1 MQNTLPNQMGKH
13 CMKQHL
19 KNHKSQSNLL
29 LLIRLISLF
38 FSKINDLNSSK
49 SGNVSRETCI
59 DFERFISLILE
70 KNQEINIISKKTEPI
85 IRERHIIDSAQA
97 IDLIDL
103 NATICSD
110 LGSGGGLPGI
120 VLAIMMKNLNQPMKF
135 NLYEKSH
142 LKSVFLRNV
151 TRKLKLNTEVI
162 EGDVFEIKNLKSET
176 VIGRAFKPLPVVL
189 ELMSKNFTN
198 CKNLILFMGKNGKQ
212 TLNEA
217 FKVWKFEYKEKMSL
231 TSDDSFLVN
240 IKNIKKKFE

>member
-1 MQNTLPNQMGKH
+1 MDENFKKYSILDK
-13 CMKQHL
+13 
-19 KNHKSQSNLL
+19 
-29 LLIRLISLF
+29 F
-38 FSKINDLNSSK
+38 
-49 SGNVSRETCI
+49 NVSRETCI

-70 KNQEINIISKKTEPI
+70 KNQKINIISKKTESI

-151 TRKLKLNTEVI
+151 SRKLKLNTEVI

-176 VIGRAFKPLPVVL
+176 VIGRAFKPLPIVL

-198 CKNLILFMGKNGKQ
+198 CKNLILFMGRNGKQ

-231 TSDDSFLVN
+231 TSDDSFLIN

>member
-1 MQNTLPNQMGKH
+1 MDENLKKYSILGK
-13 CMKQHL
+13 
-19 KNHKSQSNLL
+19 
-29 LLIRLISLF
+29 F
-38 FSKINDLNSSK
+38 
-49 SGNVSRETCI
+49 NVSRETCI

-70 KNQEINIISKKTEPI
+70 KNQEINIISKKTESI

-97 IDLIDL
+97 IDFIDL
-103 NATICSD
+103 NGTICSD

-120 VLAIMMKNLNQPMKF
+120 VLAIMMKNLNQSMKF

-142 LKSVFLRNV
+142 LKSIFLRNV
-151 TRKLKLNTEVI
+151 SRKLKLNTEVI

-189 ELMSKNFTN
+189 ELISKNFAN
-198 CKNLILFMGKNGKQ
+198 CKNLILFMGRNGKQ

-231 TSDDSFLVN
+231 TSDDSFLIN
-240 IKNIKKKFE
+240 IKNIKKKN

>member
-1 MQNTLPNQMGKH
+1 MDENFKKYSILDK
-13 CMKQHL
+13 
-19 KNHKSQSNLL
+19 
-29 LLIRLISLF
+29 F
-38 FSKINDLNSSK
+38 
-49 SGNVSRETCI
+49 NVSRETCI

-70 KNQEINIISKKTEPI
+70 KNQEINIISKKTESI

-151 TRKLKLNTEVI
+151 SRKLKLNTEVI
-162 EGDVFEIKNLKSET
+162 EGDIFEIKNLKSET

-198 CKNLILFMGKNGKQ
+198 YKNLILFMGKNGKQ

-231 TSDDSFLVN
+231 TSDDSFLIN

>member
-1 MQNTLPNQMGKH
+1 MDENFKKYSILDK
-13 CMKQHL
+13 
-19 KNHKSQSNLL
+19 
-29 LLIRLISLF
+29 F
-38 FSKINDLNSSK
+38 
-49 SGNVSRETCI
+49 NVSRETCI

-70 KNQEINIISKKTEPI
+70 KNQEINIISKKTESI

-103 NATICSD
+103 NGTICSD

-151 TRKLKLNTEVI
+151 SRKLKLNTEVI
-162 EGDVFEIKNLKSET
+162 EGDIFEIKNLKSET

-231 TSDDSFLVN
+231 TSDDSFLIN

>member
-1 MQNTLPNQMGKH
+1 MDEN
-13 CMKQHL
+13 L
-19 KNHKSQSNLL
+19 KKYSIL
-29 LLIRLISLF
+29 
-38 FSKINDLNSSK
+38 SKF
-49 SGNVSRETCI
+49 NVSRETCI

-70 KNQEINIISKKTEPI
+70 KNQEINIISKKTESI

-120 VLAIMMKNLNQPMKF
+120 VLAIMMKNLNQSMKF

-151 TRKLKLNTEVI
+151 SRKLKLNTEVI

-176 VIGRAFKPLPVVL
+176 VIARAFKPLPDVL

-231 TSDDSFLVN
+231 TSNDSFLIN

>member
-1 MQNTLPNQMGKH
+1 MDENFKKYSILDK
-13 CMKQHL
+13 
-19 KNHKSQSNLL
+19 
-29 LLIRLISLF
+29 F
-38 FSKINDLNSSK
+38 
-49 SGNVSRETCI
+49 NVSRETCI

-70 KNQEINIISKKTEPI
+70 KNQEINIISKKTESI

-151 TRKLKLNTEVI
+151 SRKLKLNTEVI

-231 TSDDSFLVN
+231 TSDDSFLIN

>member
-1 MQNTLPNQMGKH
+1 MDEN
-13 CMKQHL
+13 L
-19 KNHKSQSNLL
+19 KKYSILDK
-29 LLIRLISLF
+29 F
-38 FSKINDLNSSK
+38 
-49 SGNVSRETCI
+49 NVSRETCI

-70 KNQEINIISKKTEPI
+70 KNQEINIISKKTESV

-151 TRKLKLNTEVI
+151 SRKLKLNTEVI
-162 EGDVFEIKNLKSET
+162 ERDIFEIKNLKSGT

-189 ELMSKNFTN
+189 DLMSKNFTN
-198 CKNLILFMGKNGKQ
+198 CKNLILFMGRNGKQ

-231 TSDDSFLVN
+231 TSDDSFLIN

>member
-1 MQNTLPNQMGKH
+1 MDENFKKYSILDK
-13 CMKQHL
+13 
-19 KNHKSQSNLL
+19 
-29 LLIRLISLF
+29 F
-38 FSKINDLNSSK
+38 
-49 SGNVSRETCI
+49 NVSRETCI

-70 KNQEINIISKKTEPI
+70 KNQEINIISKKTESN

-151 TRKLKLNTEVI
+151 SRKLKLNTEVI

-231 TSDDSFLVN
+231 TSDDSFLIN

>member
-1 MQNTLPNQMGKH
+1 MDENFKKYSILDK
-13 CMKQHL
+13 
-19 KNHKSQSNLL
+19 
-29 LLIRLISLF
+29 F
-38 FSKINDLNSSK
+38 
-49 SGNVSRETCI
+49 NVSRETCI

-70 KNQEINIISKKTEPI
+70 KNQEINIISKKTEPT

-120 VLAIMMKNLNQPMKF
+120 VLAIMVKNLNQPMKF

-162 EGDVFEIKNLKSET
+162 EGDVFEIENLKSET

-231 TSDDSFLVN
+231 TSEDRKSVV
-240 IKNIKKKFE
+240 

>member
-1 MQNTLPNQMGKH
+1 MDENFKKYSILDK
-13 CMKQHL
+13 
-19 KNHKSQSNLL
+19 
-29 LLIRLISLF
+29 F
-38 FSKINDLNSSK
+38 
-49 SGNVSRETCI
+49 NVSRETCI

-70 KNQEINIISKKTEPI
+70 KNQEINIISKKTESI

-110 LGSGGGLPGI
+110 LGSGGGFPGI

-151 TRKLKLNTEVI
+151 SRKLKLNTEVI
-162 EGDVFEIKNLKSET
+162 EGDIFEIKNLKSGT

-231 TSDDSFLVN
+231 TSDDSFLIN

>member
-1 MQNTLPNQMGKH
+1 MDENFK
-13 CMKQHL
+13 KY
-19 KNHKSQSNLL
+19 S
-29 LLIRLISLF
+29 I
-38 FSKINDLNSSK
+38 LNK
-49 SGNVSRETCI
+49 FNVSRETCI

-70 KNQEINIISKKTEPI
+70 KNKEINIISKKTESI

-135 NLYEKSH
+135 NLYEKSR
-142 LKSVFLRNV
+142 LKSIFLRNV
-151 TRKLKLNTEVI
+151 SRKLKLNTEII
-162 EGDVFEIKNLKSET
+162 ERDVFEIKNLKSET

-212 TLNEA
+212 ILKDA
-217 FKVWKFEYKEKMSL
+217 FKEWKFEYKEKMSL
-231 TSDDSFLVN
+231 TSDDSFLIN
-240 IKNIKKKFE
+240 IKNIKKKFD

>member
-1 MQNTLPNQMGKH
+1 MDENFKKYSILDK
-13 CMKQHL
+13 
-19 KNHKSQSNLL
+19 
-29 LLIRLISLF
+29 F
-38 FSKINDLNSSK
+38 
-49 SGNVSRETCI
+49 NVSRETCI

-70 KNQEINIISKKTEPI
+70 KNQEINIISKKTEPT

-151 TRKLKLNTEVI
+151 SRKLKLNTEVI
-162 EGDVFEIKNLKSET
+162 EGDIFEIKNLKSET

-231 TSDDSFLVN
+231 TSDDSFLIN

>member
-1 MQNTLPNQMGKH
+1 MDENFK
-13 CMKQHL
+13 KY
-19 KNHKSQSNLL
+19 S
-29 LLIRLISLF
+29 I
-38 FSKINDLNSSK
+38 LNK
-49 SGNVSRETCI
+49 FNVSRETCI
-59 DFERFISLILE
+59 DFEKFISLILE
-70 KNQEINIISKKTEPI
+70 KNQEINIISKKTESI

-151 TRKLKLNTEVI
+151 SRKLKLNTEVI
-162 EGDVFEIKNLKSET
+162 EGDVFEIENLKSET

-231 TSDDSFLVN
+231 TSDDSFLIN

>member
-1 MQNTLPNQMGKH
+1 MDENFKKYSILDK
-13 CMKQHL
+13 
-19 KNHKSQSNLL
+19 
-29 LLIRLISLF
+29 F
-38 FSKINDLNSSK
+38 
-49 SGNVSRETCI
+49 NVSRETCI

-70 KNQEINIISKKTEPI
+70 KNQEINIISKKTESI

-151 TRKLKLNTEVI
+151 SRKLKLNTEVI
-162 EGDVFEIKNLKSET
+162 EGDIFEIKNLKSGT

-231 TSDDSFLVN
+231 TSDDSFLIN

>member
-1 MQNTLPNQMGKH
+1 MDENFKKYSILDK
-13 CMKQHL
+13 
-19 KNHKSQSNLL
+19 
-29 LLIRLISLF
+29 F
-38 FSKINDLNSSK
+38 
-49 SGNVSRETCI
+49 NVSRETCI
-59 DFERFISLILE
+59 DFENFISLIIE
-70 KNQEINIISKKTEPI
+70 KNQEINIISKKTESI

-162 EGDVFEIKNLKSET
+162 EGDVFEIENLKSET

-231 TSDDSFLVN
+231 TSDDSFLIN

>member
-1 MQNTLPNQMGKH
+1 MDENFKKYSILDK
-13 CMKQHL
+13 
-19 KNHKSQSNLL
+19 
-29 LLIRLISLF
+29 F
-38 FSKINDLNSSK
+38 
-49 SGNVSRETCI
+49 NVSRETCI

-70 KNQEINIISKKTEPI
+70 KNQEINIISKKTESI

-103 NATICSD
+103 NDTICSD

-120 VLAIMMKNLNQPMKF
+120 VLAIMMKNLNQTMKF

-151 TRKLKLNTEVI
+151 SRKLKLNTEVI
-162 EGDVFEIKNLKSET
+162 EGDIFGIKNLKSET
-176 VIGRAFKPLPVVL
+176 VIGRAFKPLPIVL
-189 ELMSKNFTN
+189 ELVSKNFTN

-231 TSDDSFLVN
+231 TSDDSFLIN

>member
-1 MQNTLPNQMGKH
+1 MDENFKKYSILDK
-13 CMKQHL
+13 
-19 KNHKSQSNLL
+19 
-29 LLIRLISLF
+29 F
-38 FSKINDLNSSK
+38 
-49 SGNVSRETCI
+49 NVSRETCI
-59 DFERFISLILE
+59 DFERFISLIIE
-70 KNQEINIISKKTEPI
+70 KNQEINIISKKTESI

-97 IDLIDL
+97 IDLIEL

-151 TRKLKLNTEVI
+151 SRKLKLNTEVI
-162 EGDVFEIKNLKSET
+162 EGDIFGIKNLKSET
-176 VIGRAFKPLPVVL
+176 VIGRAFRPLPVVL

-231 TSDDSFLVN
+231 TSDDSFLIN

>member
-1 MQNTLPNQMGKH
+1 MDENFKKYSILDK
-13 CMKQHL
+13 
-19 KNHKSQSNLL
+19 
-29 LLIRLISLF
+29 F
-38 FSKINDLNSSK
+38 
-49 SGNVSRETCI
+49 NVSRETCI
-59 DFERFISLILE
+59 DFERFISFIIE
-70 KNQEINIISKKTEPI
+70 KNQEINIISKKTESI

-162 EGDVFEIKNLKSET
+162 EGDVFGIKNLKSET

>member
-1 MQNTLPNQMGKH
+1 MDENFKKYSILDK
-13 CMKQHL
+13 
-19 KNHKSQSNLL
+19 
-29 LLIRLISLF
+29 F
-38 FSKINDLNSSK
+38 
-49 SGNVSRETCI
+49 NVSRETCI
-59 DFERFISLILE
+59 DFERFISLIIE
-70 KNQEINIISKKTEPI
+70 KNQEINIISKKTESI

-151 TRKLKLNTEVI
+151 SRKLKLNTEVI
-162 EGDVFEIKNLKSET
+162 EEDVFGIKNLKSET
-176 VIGRAFKPLPVVL
+176 VVARAFKPLPVVL

-231 TSDDSFLVN
+231 TSDDSFLIN

>member
-1 MQNTLPNQMGKH
+1 MDENFEKYSILDK
-13 CMKQHL
+13 
-19 KNHKSQSNLL
+19 
-29 LLIRLISLF
+29 F
-38 FSKINDLNSSK
+38 
-49 SGNVSRETCI
+49 NVSRETRI
-59 DFERFISLILE
+59 DFERFISLIIE
-70 KNQEINIISKKTEPI
+70 KNQEINIISKKTELI

-151 TRKLKLNTEVI
+151 SRKLKLNTEVI
-162 EGDVFEIKNLKSET
+162 EGDIFEIKNLKSET

-198 CKNLILFMGKNGKQ
+198 CKNLILFMGRNGKQ
-212 TLNEA
+212 TLKEA

-231 TSDDSFLVN
+231 TSDDSFLIN
-240 IKNIKKKFE
+240 IKNIKKKI

>member
-1 MQNTLPNQMGKH
+1 MDENFKKYSILDK
-13 CMKQHL
+13 
-19 KNHKSQSNLL
+19 
-29 LLIRLISLF
+29 F
-38 FSKINDLNSSK
+38 
-49 SGNVSRETCI
+49 NVSRETCI

-103 NATICSD
+103 NDTICSD

-151 TRKLKLNTEVI
+151 SRKLKLNTEVI
-162 EGDVFEIKNLKSET
+162 EGDVFEIENLKSET

-212 TLNEA
+212 TLNDA

-231 TSDDSFLVN
+231 TSDDSFLIN

>member
-1 MQNTLPNQMGKH
+1 MDVNFKKYSILEK
-13 CMKQHL
+13 
-19 KNHKSQSNLL
+19 
-29 LLIRLISLF
+29 F
-38 FSKINDLNSSK
+38 
-49 SGNVSRETCI
+49 NVSRETCI

-70 KNQEINIISKKTEPI
+70 KNQEINIISKQTESI

-151 TRKLKLNTEVI
+151 SRKLKLNTEVI
-162 EGDVFEIKNLKSET
+162 EGDIFEIKNLKSET
-176 VIGRAFKPLPVVL
+176 VIGRAFKPLPVIL

-231 TSDDSFLVN
+231 TSDDSFLIN